1 MAETPEEVKRLLEAI
16 EAFEAIEDPA
26 ERTKAVSEV
35 LSNWKEHLS
44 RLRQI
49 REDSVRTLREEQ
61 RKTWP
66 EIAEIIG
73 GITPE
78 RAQQISKGLSGAQRK
93 RDEAAKKAAAEK
105 PAEE

>member
-1 MAETPEEVKRLLEAI
+1 MQALGFGVFRLRSQAGGRAGVTETPEEVKRLLEAI

-78 RAQQISKGLSGAQRK
+78 RAQQISKRS
-93 RDEAAKKAAAEK
+93 
-105 PAEE
+105 

>member
-1 MAETPEEVKRLLEAI
+1 MTEAREEVKRLLEAI

-26 ERTKAVSEV
+26 ERTRAVSEV
-35 LSNWKEHLS
+35 LGDWKVHLA

-49 REDSVRTLREEQ
+49 REDGVRALREEE

-73 GITPE
+73 GVTPE
-78 RAQQISKGLSGAQRK
+78 RAQQISKGLSGARRA
-93 RDEAAKKAAAEK
+93 RDKKAAEEAGSAE
-105 PAEE
+105 